1 MIEFLTIAA
10 LLIGCFICITN
21 FIYGKVELKNYST
34 WRKNSAL
41 NSPTAWMI
49 YGICLAL
56 MLGGVFVVSGSNV
69 LSGFMSAGKQQNAAI
84 LQQNAANQ
92 QDTNSQ
98 DNTVSQ

>member
-21 FIYGKVELKNYST
+21 FIYRKVELKNYSS
-34 WRKNSAL
+34 WRKNSSF

-56 MLGGVFVVSGSNV
+56 MLGGVFIVSFSNV
-69 LSGFMSAGKQQNAAI
+69 LGGFVSAGQQQNAAI
-84 LQQNAANQ
+84 QQQNTANQ